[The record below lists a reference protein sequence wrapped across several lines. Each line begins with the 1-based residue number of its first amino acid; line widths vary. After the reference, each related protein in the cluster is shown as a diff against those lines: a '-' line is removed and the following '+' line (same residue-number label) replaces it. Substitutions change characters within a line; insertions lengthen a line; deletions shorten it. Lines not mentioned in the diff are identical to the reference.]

1 MRRIILASGSPRR
14 KELMELMGLEFEC
27 VPSEFEEKLD
37 GNREPKEVAKELAL
51 GKALDVARKYP
62 DALVVGSD
70 VFVVFEGR
78 QLGKQPDAETARC
91 CLRKMSG
98 KSVEVYTSVALVCH
112 ETGLR
117 QAEVAVSTVVYAPYD
132 DAVIDRFL
140 ATDVW
145 RDKAGAMAIQH
156 PLSPPI
162 DHIEGD
168 YDTILGLSTRLLSRL
183 LTAQGIPCHPADLPL
198 PKTIRKLA

>member
-1 MRRIILASGSPRR
+1 
-14 KELMELMGLEFEC
+14 
-27 VPSEFEEKLD
+27 
-37 GNREPKEVAKELAL
+37 
-51 GKALDVARKYP
+51 
-62 DALVVGSD
+62 
-70 VFVVFEGR
+70 
-78 QLGKQPDAETARC
+78 
-91 CLRKMSG
+91 
-98 KSVEVYTSVALVCH
+98 
-112 ETGLR
+112 
-117 QAEVAVSTVVYAPYD
+117 VVYAPYD